1 MSTITNFVRT
11 SSLLIAI
18 ALAIQFN
25 GGSGHQSYML
35 ACILVLGAF
44 IYTFINNQ
52 QPLSTP
58 AASTPLVWLTAF
70 VVWTTLSLAWS
81 KSVGTTA
88 LTQPRLYAG
97 LLIGLTAYIGSA
109 RDFRVSLIGMQLLAL
124 PLSLYTAYQGLFLG
138 IERPSAFFANWNT
151 HAAFLNLILLPAA
164 AWHLTGKNRTLTGML
179 IAIISFASAM
189 TLSRGAILG
198 GSAGLLCLALLG
210 RNHITRSAFA
220 GLMLWIIGGYLIGS
234 SLHEGAPLARLASSV
249 AGENITSGR
258 WVIWESGW
266 EMYKQYP
273 LLGWGMETYWQ
284 AYPPFRH
291 PYDGS
296 SGQNVHNEYLQFLIE
311 LGPIGLILFI
321 GLLCTLAYRV
331 YKRRES
337 IGLEG
342 AGLSAALLALA
353 VQASFTTTY
362 YQLAIWLIFGWYVG
376 RLSLLTAGE
385 TQRTW
390 SPAHWFT
397 RKGFIT
403 VTLLTAAIPGT
414 WLMAMFMS
422 EVELKKLE
430 NTQSAGEFLRQ
441 LPKVEKYYN
450 LRDVTHLLFAAQ
462 IGSALIEKEDGVTP
476 SEKYQAIET
485 ALARLEQAELL
496 YPMRAD
502 NFFYRAQLKQLAPE
516 KYTIAEIIS
525 AYHKALELDP
535 YSLSVRLS
543 FARYLEGVDMGNKRL
558 HVLEE
563 GWNRHYF
570 GSYQAIETYID
581 MMKKAKISA
590 GIANGMEEIVEV
602 EERIN
607 SRRAEGF
614 LVDHI
619 YVGRLPKRN

>member
-1 MSTITNFVRT
+1 MNTSIFRTIPI
-11 SSLLIAI
+11 LIAI
-18 ALAIQFN
+18 TLATQYN
-25 GGSGHQSYML
+25 GGTGHHTYIL
-35 ACILVLGAF
+35 ACLLILAVFTYNIITNRQPFTWPNYSSPLIWFTAYVLW
-44 IYTFINNQ
+44 
-52 QPLSTP
+52 
-58 AASTPLVWLTAF
+58 V
-70 VVWTTLSLAWS
+70 TLSLFWS
-81 KSVGTTA
+81 SSVGPTA
-88 LTQPRLYAG
+88 LSQPRLYAG
-97 LLIGLTAYIGSA
+97 LLMALTAYIVLT
-109 RDFRVSLIGMQLLAL
+109 RDFRLSLVGLQLLAL
-124 PLSLYTAYQGLFLG
+124 VLSLYTIYQGLFLG
-138 IERPSAFFANWNT
+138 IERPSAFFVNWNT
-151 HAAFLNLILLPAA
+151 HAAFLNLILFPAA
-164 AWHLTGKNRTLTGML
+164 AWHLTGKNKILTGML
-179 IAIISFASAM
+179 IAIIAFASAM

-198 GSAGLLCLALLG
+198 GAVGLMCLALLS
-210 RNHITRSAFA
+210 RNHISRSAFA

-234 SLHEGAPLARLASSV
+234 GLHEGAPFARLASSV

-258 WVIWESGW
+258 WVIWESGL
-266 EMYKQYP
+266 EMYKQFP

-331 YKRRES
+331 YKSRES

-376 RLSLLTAGE
+376 RLSFLTAGE
-385 TQRTW
+385 TRHTW

-462 IGSALIEKEDGVTP
+462 IRSALIEKEDGVTL
-476 SEKYQAIET
+476 SQKYQAIET

-502 NFFYRAQLKQLAPE
+502 NFLYRAQLKQLAPE
-516 KYTIAEIIS
+516 KYTIAEIIA
-525 AYHKALELDP
+525 AYQKALERDP
-535 YSLSVRLS
+535 YSLPARLS
-543 FARYLEGVDMGNKRL
+543 FARYLEGIDMNNRRL

-581 MMKKAKISA
+581 MLKKAKISA
-590 GIANGMEEIVEV
+590 GITNGMEAIAEV
-602 EERIN
+602 EARIN
-607 SRRAEGF
+607 SRRAEGY

-619 YVGRLPKRN
+619 FVGRLPKRN